1 MPKASVLWD
10 LHSHVSIN
18 PIFSLNWAEL
28 SFCHLEWEERD
39 LELQHLKPCLKVSGE
54 WSVGRERFVMRT
66 QAKRLFIPVQ
76 TGAQEDTDVPSGCF
90 FLL

>member
-39 LELQHLKPCLKVSGE
+39 LELQHLKPVLGYLENGVWAGKGLS
-54 WSVGRERFVMRT
+54 
-66 QAKRLFIPVQ
+66 
-76 TGAQEDTDVPSGCF
+76 
-90 FLL
+90 